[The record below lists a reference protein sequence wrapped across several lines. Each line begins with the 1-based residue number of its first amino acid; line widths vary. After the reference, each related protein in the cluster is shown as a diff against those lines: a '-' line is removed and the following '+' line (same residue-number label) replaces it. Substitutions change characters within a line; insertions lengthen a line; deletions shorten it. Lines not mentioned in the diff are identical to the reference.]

1 MSEYINKPVK
11 VTDVVE
17 HKDGSATLQVE
28 CDPETFAA
36 IFNVGFIALVE
47 AGLESESNRSKK
59 KKWQKCVSC
68 GGPAQNDMCGF
79 CLEEE

>member
-1 MSEYINKPVK
+1 MTKYVSEPVK
-11 VTDVVE
+11 ITDITE
-17 HKDGSATLQVE
+17 HEDGSATLQVE

-47 AGLESESNRSKK
+47 AGLETESNKVK

-68 GGPAQNDMCGF
+68 GGPAQSDMCGF

>member
-1 MSEYINKPVK
+1 MVMSEIK
-11 VTDVVE
+11 VIEIEE
-17 HKDGSATLQVE
+17 HEDGSATLQVE

-36 IFNVGFIALVE
+36 IFNTGFIALVE
-47 AGLESESNRSKK
+47 AGLETESNKVK